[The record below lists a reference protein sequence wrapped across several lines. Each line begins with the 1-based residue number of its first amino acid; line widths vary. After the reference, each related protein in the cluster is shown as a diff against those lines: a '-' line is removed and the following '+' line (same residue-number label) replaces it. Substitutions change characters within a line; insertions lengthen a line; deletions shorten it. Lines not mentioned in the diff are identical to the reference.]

1 MLQKKCFPNFEKK
14 NQRVFKISRIS
25 KIHPKFPI
33 FPKFLR
39 YKKID
44 KSMLFLN
51 QKLREK
57 NLKH

>member
-1 MLQKKCFPNFEKK
+1 MLSKFWKK

-25 KIHPKFPI
+25 KIHPKFPK

-44 KSMLFLN
+44 KSMIFLN
-51 QKLREK
+51 QKLKEK

>member
-1 MLQKKCFPNFEKK
+1 MLQKKCYPNFEKK
-14 NQRVFKISRIS
+14 SKSFNISRIS
-25 KIHPKFPI
+25 KIHPIFPK

-44 KSMLFLN
+44 KSMIFLN
-51 QKLREK
+51 QKLKEK

>member
-1 MLQKKCFPNFEKK
+1 MLQKNVFQILKK

-44 KSMLFLN
+44 KSMIFLN
-51 QKLREK
+51 QKLKEK

>member
-1 MLQKKCFPNFEKK
+1 MLQKMFSKFWKK

-44 KSMLFLN
+44 KSMIFLN
-51 QKLREK
+51 QKLKEK